1 MKFPLTFWRNEKGT
15 IDFREQLST
24 GFRRR
29 RLDTSKRTFCNSATS
44 ATRSDSS
51 IASVFVD
58 TISLA
63 IALTG
68 LWFAGQ
74 DFGKVIYG
82 KITFVLAGVSAA
94 AAAVS
99 LAGHINA
106 AAKGE

>member
-1 MKFPLTFWRNEKGT
+1 VP
-15 IDFREQLST
+15 
-24 GFRRR
+24 
-29 RLDTSKRTFCNSATS
+29 LDTA
-44 ATRSDSS
+44 RSIALALLGLFLVSLPLAFHLSS